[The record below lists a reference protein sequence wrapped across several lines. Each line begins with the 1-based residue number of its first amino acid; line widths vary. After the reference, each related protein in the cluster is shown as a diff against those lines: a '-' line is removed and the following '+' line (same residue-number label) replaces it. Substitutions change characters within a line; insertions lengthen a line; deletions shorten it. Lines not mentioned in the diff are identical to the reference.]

1 MSPCLHTL
9 PSLYR
14 LTIPLTALPA
24 SFPLS
29 SFLSHHSLLS
39 LPSSFCP
46 HSSTSPSRPP
56 LFLTSYVYPPPFSSL
71 SVFSLTTLFSL
82 LSSPSAFFPLSLSL
96 PLLISLFFSL
106 LLQHLLLS
114 LSLSRLSLKFFLFAL
129 FLLSFSPFLAL
140 LRPPFSLALPSPT
153 QLHYPSLFLLSP
165 LLSSP
170 FPLSPTDALA
180 D

>member
-1 MSPCLHTL
+1 MSTHTSL
-9 PSLYR
+9 VISPYYPSHR
-14 LTIPLTALPA
+14 LTRFIP
-24 SFPLS
+24 SFLFSLS
-29 SFLSHHSLLS
+29 SFSAVPPILF
-39 LPSSFCP
+39 LPPFFNLP
-46 HSSTSPSRPP
+46 ISPPP